1 MGGSSKPPT
10 ERSAL
15 LLSSEP
21 PALST
26 TTIIAYATPALP
38 SSARDIFIMLY
49 LRKFY
54 VDTLG
59 VPPARLAVIDAGVHA
74 THYFTA
80 IFSGVM
86 IDSTNVAFGR
96 RRTHLLIWSIV
107 TAVAAALLF
116 GIPDGGLF
124 SSNGPSP
131 WGWHKVVAYYACLKV
146 VYDVAPLGLTWQ
158 ALGPELTQRVQE
170 RNRLYAVT
178 QSMHWLGNL
187 CGATLPALLIALLS
201 SDELRLVFGATA
213 LIIAVALVAAF
224 VALVALVREPDTG
237 APPCSPFDAVPT
249 LRNAARNRCFVVMVL
264 LDVMYAISK
273 AFGDGLAVFFV
284 QVVSTRPSSSRTA
297 LTAPTSPTSHLQCVH
312 LSLPS
317 AFTSPSPLTSPLPS
331 LLLSCRLSPLPPP
344 PSPRSTTSSST
355 TRSRGWRRR
364 SCSRASSRCSSR
376 RSGRGPP
383 TATAATASGSSAGC
397 SRRPPVSSTS
407 SCCGRATRASA
418 TSGWAPW
425 RGMVRV
431 AVLVGSHSWPPRAR
445 QTASD
450 GLGLS
455 SALGRRGLAPQMPSR
470 GRGLGLTPHE
480 THRLRRV

>member
-213 LIIAVALVAAF
+213 L
-224 VALVALVREPDTG
+224 
-237 APPCSPFDAVPT
+237 
-249 LRNAARNRCFVVMVL
+249 VL
-264 LDVMYAISK
+264 
-273 AFGDGLAVFFV
+273 
-284 QVVSTRPSSSRTA
+284 
-297 LTAPTSPTSHLQCVH
+297 
-312 LSLPS
+312 
-317 AFTSPSPLTSPLPS
+317 FTPQTTPLPRPRS
-331 LLLSCRLSPLPPP
+331 TTPPP
-344 PSPRSTTSSST
+344 PSPSTTSAPPASPSALRSS
-355 TRSRGWRRR
+355 RSRSSPPSSRSSRWCASRTRARRR
-364 SCSRASSRCSSR
+364 AR
-376 RSGRGPP
+376 RSTRCPRCATP
-383 TATAATASGSSAGC
+383 RATAASS
-397 SRRPPVSSTS
+397 
-407 SCCGRATRASA
+407 
-418 TSGWAPW
+418 
-425 RGMVRV
+425 
-431 AVLVGSHSWPPRAR
+431 
-445 QTASD
+445 
-450 GLGLS
+450 
-455 SALGRRGLAPQMPSR
+455 
-470 GRGLGLTPHE
+470 
-480 THRLRRV
+480 